1 MMAREPE
8 EEITQQ
14 SDGSAAIR
22 AAWDAFDAGKLETAR
37 RRAER
42 LGEESPEGLFLRAAC
57 DIEEDDVPGGIAL
70 LERAIAADPEWAA
83 PELAFAELLAETPDK
98 LAEARRHAARAV
110 ELAEE
115 EEEYL
120 SALALK
126 AGLEA
131 EAGDAKQARRTL
143 AELPPPDVALGDPV
157 AALEIADLHL
167 ALGDADLARARLR
180 TLTGSEEGA
189 ESAEAWHALGC
200 AASDLGDEA
209 EMRAAWKR
217 SWALDTAARAGR
229 DREEDRRFTDVEVAA
244 IAEKALEELPD
255 RARELLRDVP
265 IVIADQ
271 PAESD
276 VDAGVDPRSLGL
288 FSGTAYP
295 DGSHLGGQ
303 PGLTQI
309 LIFRRNLER
318 LAASDEELREE
329 IRMTLL
335 HETGHFFGLSDD
347 DLDGLG
353 LG

>member
-1 MMAREPE
+1 MPRPPDD
-8 EEITQQ
+8 EITQQ
-14 SDGSAAIR
+14 GDGSAALR
-22 AAWDAFDAGKLETAR
+22 AAWDAFDAGNLDTAR

-42 LGEESPEGLFLRAAC
+42 MGEKSPEGLFLRAAC
-57 DIEEDDVPGGIAL
+57 CREEDDVAGAAVL
-70 LERAIAADPEWAA
+70 LERAIAADPDWAS
-83 PELAFAELLAETPDK
+83 PELAFAELLAESPDK
-98 LAEARRHAARAV
+98 LAEARKHAGRAV

-115 EEEYL
+115 EAEYL

-131 EAGDAKQARRTL
+131 EAGDEKQARRTL

-157 AALEIADLHL
+157 SALEIADLHL
-167 ALGDADLARARLR
+167 ALGDAELARGRLR

-200 AASDLGDEA
+200 AAADLGDEE

-217 SWALDTAARAGR
+217 AWALDTAPGAAG
-229 DREEDRRFTDVEVAA
+229 DEVRRLTDAQVGA
-244 IAEKALEELPD
+244 IAEQALEELPD

-265 IVIADQ
+265 IVIAEQ

-288 FSGTAYP
+288 FNGTAYP
-295 DGSHLGGQ
+295 DASHLGGQ

-318 LAASDEELREE
+318 VAGSDDELRDE
-329 IRMTLL
+329 IRTTLL
-335 HETGHFFGLSDD
+335 HETGHFFGMSDD
-347 DLDGLG
+347 DLEGLG

>member
-1 MMAREPE
+1 MARPPE
-8 EEITQQ
+8 DDITQQ
-14 SDGSAAIR
+14 ADDSIIR

-42 LGEESPEGLFLRAAC
+42 LGERSPEGLYLRAAC
-57 DIEEDDVPGGIAL
+57 CREEDDGPGAIRL
-70 LERAIAADPEWAA
+70 LRQAIAADPEWAS
-83 PELAFAELLAETPDK
+83 PELAFAELLAEAPDT
-98 LAEARRHAARAV
+98 LAEARKHAARAV
-110 ELAEE
+110 DLAEE

-131 EAGDAKQARRTL
+131 EAGDIDDARRTL
-143 AELPPPDVALGDPV
+143 AELPPPDVVLGDPD

-167 ALGDADLARARLR
+167 ALGDAELARARLR
-180 TLTGSEEGA
+180 TLTGVVPD
-189 ESAEAWHALGC
+189 SAEAWHALGC
-200 AASDLGDEA
+200 AAADLGDDA

-217 SWALDTAARAGR
+217 TWALDAAPGAAGVER
-229 DREEDRRFTDVEVAA
+229 RRLTDEEVGA
-244 IAEKALEELPD
+244 IAEQALGELPA

-288 FSGTAYP
+288 FNGTPYP
-295 DGSHLGGQ
+295 DASHLGGQ

-318 LAASDEELREE
+318 MAGSNEELREE
-329 IRMTLL
+329 IRTTLL
-335 HETGHFFGLSDD
+335 HETGHFFGMSDE
-347 DLDGLG
+347 DLEGVGLG
-353 LG
+353 

>member
-1 MMAREPE
+1 MPRPPE
-8 EEITQQ
+8 DDITAQEDD
-14 SDGSAAIR
+14 SVVR

-42 LGEESPEGLFLRAAC
+42 LGDRSPEGLFLRAAC
-57 DIEEDDVPGGIAL
+57 CREEDDRAGAARL
-70 LERAIAADPEWAA
+70 LEQAIAADPEWAS
-83 PELAFAELLAETPDK
+83 PELAFAELLAEEPDT
-98 LAEARRHAARAV
+98 LGEARKHAQRAV

-131 EAGDAKQARRTL
+131 ESGDTEQARRTL
-143 AELPPPDVALGDPV
+143 AELPPPEVALGDPD

-167 ALGDADLARARLR
+167 ALGDAELARGRLR
-180 TLTGSEEGA
+180 TLTQA
-189 ESAEAWHALGC
+189 VPDAAEAWHALGC
-200 AASDLGDEA
+200 AAADLGDEE

-217 SWALDTAARAGR
+217 TWALDAAPGPAG
-229 DREEDRRFTDVEVAA
+229 EEPRRFSDEEVGA
-244 IAEKALEELPD
+244 IAEQALAELPE

-265 IVIADQ
+265 IVIAEQ

-276 VDAGVDPRSLGL
+276 VDAGIDPRSLGL
-288 FSGTAYP
+288 FNGTPYP

-318 LAASDEELREE
+318 MAGGDDELREE
-329 IRMTLL
+329 IRTTLL
-335 HETGHFFGLSDD
+335 HETGHFFGMTDD
-347 DLDGLG
+347 DLEGVGLG
-353 LG
+353 

>member
-1 MMAREPE
+1 MMARPPE
-8 EEITQQ
+8 EDITEQ

-22 AAWDAFDAGKLETAR
+22 AAWDAFEAGNLETAR

-57 DIEEDDVPGGIAL
+57 DIEDDDVPGGIAL
-70 LERAIAADPEWAA
+70 LERAIAADPEWAS
-83 PELAFAELLAETPDK
+83 PELAFAELLAEMPEK
-98 LAEARRHAARAV
+98 LSEARKHAARAV
-110 ELAEE
+110 ELADEE
-115 EEEYL
+115 DEYL
-120 SALALK
+120 SAVALK

-143 AELPPPDVALGDPV
+143 AELPPPEVALGDPV

-167 ALGDADLARARLR
+167 ALGDAELARGRLR
-180 TLTGSEEGA
+180 TLTGSEEGV

-200 AASDLGDEA
+200 AAADLGDEVQ
-209 EMRAAWKR
+209 MRAAWKR
-217 SWALDTAARAGR
+217 SWALDTAPGAAR
-229 DREEDRRFTDVEVAA
+229 DEQRRFTDAEVAA
-244 IAEKALEELPD
+244 IAEQALEELPD

-265 IVIADQ
+265 IVIAEQ

-276 VDAGVDPRSLGL
+276 VDAGVDPRALGL

-318 LAASDEELREE
+318 LAAGDDELREE
-329 IRMTLL
+329 IRTTLL
-335 HETGHFFGLSDD
+335 HETGHFFGLDD
-347 DLDGLG
+347 EELEGLG

>member
-1 MMAREPE
+1 MARPPE
-8 EEITQQ
+8 DEITQQ
-14 SDGSAAIR
+14 ADDSAIR
-22 AAWDAFDAGKLETAR
+22 AAWDAFEAGKLDTAR

-42 LGEESPEGLFLRAAC
+42 LGEQSPEGLFLRAVCARS
-57 DIEEDDVPGGIAL
+57 EDDVPGARAL
-70 LERAIAADPEWAA
+70 LERAIAADPEWSS
-83 PELAFAELLAETPDK
+83 PELALAELLAENAESLP
-98 LAEARRHAARAV
+98 EARKHAARAV
-110 ELAEE
+110 DLADEE
-115 EEEYL
+115 DEFL

-126 AGLEA
+126 AELEA
-131 EAGDAKQARRTL
+131 EAGDTKQARRTL
-143 AELPPPDVALGDPV
+143 DDLPPPEVALGNPE

-180 TLTGSEEGA
+180 TLTASVPGSEL
-189 ESAEAWHALGC
+189 AEAWHALGC
-200 AASDLGDEA
+200 AASDLGDET
-209 EMRAAWKR
+209 EMRVAWKR
-217 SWALDTAARAGR
+217 AWELDTAPRT
-229 DREEDRRFTDVEVAA
+229 TDDGPRLSEAEVAA
-244 IAEKALEELPD
+244 IAEQALDELPD

-265 IVIADQ
+265 IVIAEQ

-276 VDAGVDPRSLGL
+276 VDAGIDPRSLGL

-318 LAASDEELREE
+318 VAGSEDDLREE
-329 IRMTLL
+329 VRTTLL

-347 DLDGLG
+347 ELEGLG

>member
-1 MMAREPE
+1 MARPPE
-8 EEITQQ
+8 DDITQQ
-14 SDGSAAIR
+14 ADDSIIR

-42 LGEESPEGLFLRAAC
+42 LGERSPEGLYLRAAC
-57 DIEEDDVPGGIAL
+57 CREEDDAPGAIRL
-70 LERAIAADPEWAA
+70 LRQAIAADPEWAS
-83 PELAFAELLAETPDK
+83 PELAFAELLAEAPDT
-98 LAEARRHAARAV
+98 LAEARKHAARAV

-131 EAGDAKQARRTL
+131 EVGDVDDARRTL
-143 AELPPPDVALGDPV
+143 AELPPPDVVLGDAD

-167 ALGDADLARARLR
+167 ALGDAELARARLR
-180 TLTGSEEGA
+180 TLTGVVPD
-189 ESAEAWHALGC
+189 SAEVWHALGC
-200 AASDLGDEA
+200 AAADLGDDE

-217 SWALDTAARAGR
+217 TWVLDAAPGAAGGER
-229 DREEDRRFTDVEVAA
+229 RRFTDEEVGA
-244 IAEKALEELPD
+244 IAEQALGELPG

-288 FSGTAYP
+288 FNGTPYP
-295 DGSHLGGQ
+295 DASHLGGQ

-318 LAASDEELREE
+318 MAGSNEELREE
-329 IRMTLL
+329 IRTTLL
-335 HETGHFFGLSDD
+335 HETGHFFGMSDE
-347 DLDGLG
+347 DLEGVGLG
-353 LG
+353 